1 MKTFIIKTFYFTIP
15 FILVLLFSIYL
26 DAFKVFKNY
35 DNYFDDNFI
44 GLNRE
49 FVCTETYNKHR
60 ATEKFDS
67 FIFGSSRSHAFKCQE
82 WSKYLDEGS
91 SAFHFD
97 ASGDGVY
104 GVSNKVQYIDEL
116 GDSIKQAL
124 IVVDREFL
132 IRTKNRDTHK
142 SISPTQLSKESNFK
156 FYFTF
161 IKAQLNLKFIIAY
174 LDYSL
179 FKTHRNYMGT
189 FIRQSKYPF
198 RNNKVNC
205 DIWYGYDEHIK
216 IDSLGYYNNL
226 IQQKVFERTKRSFS
240 EYEITQLGIKQLNII
255 KDIFNRHNT
264 NYKIII
270 SPVYDQVPMENNQL
284 QLLVQM
290 FGIENV
296 FNFSGENSYTEYIH
310 NYYESQHYRPHVAND
325 ILKTIYLK

>member
-1 MKTFIIKTFYFTIP
+1 MNTFIIKTFYFTIP
-15 FILVLLFSIYL
+15 FILILLFSIYL

-49 FVCTETYNKHR
+49 FVCTKTYNKHR
-60 ATEKFDS
+60 ATEEFDS
-67 FIFGSSRSHAFKCQE
+67 FIFGSSRSQAFKCQE

-97 ASGDGVY
+97 ASGEGSY

-116 GDSIKQAL
+116 GDSIKEAL

-142 SISPTQLSKESNFK
+142 SISPPELSKQSNFM

-161 IKAQLNLKFIIAY
+161 IKAQINFIFTLAY

-189 FIRQSKYPF
+189 FIRENKYPH
-198 RNNKVNC
+198 RYNKVNC
-205 DIWYGYDEHIK
+205 DEWYGYDEHIK
-216 IDSLGYYNNL
+216 IDSLGYYDNL
-226 IQQKVFERTKRSFS
+226 IKQKVFERTTRSFS
-240 EYEITQLGIKQLNII
+240 EYEITELLVKQLNII
-255 KDIFNRHNT
+255 KNVFNKHNT

-270 SPVYDQVPMENNQL
+270 SPVYDQVPMGDEQL
-284 QLLVQM
+284 QLLVKI
-290 FGIENV
+290 FGGENV
-296 FNFSGENSYTEYIH
+296 FNFSGENSYTEYIY
-310 NYYESQHYRPHVAND
+310 NYYESEHYRTHVANE
-325 ILKTIYLK
+325 ILKIIY